1 MRVLIPAPLR
11 SYTADVA
18 SVSATGET
26 LGELA
31 TDLDRQYPGV
41 RFRVIDEQGQIRPH
55 IKFFVNGVPMR
66 NLAAALSESDEVM
79 IVCALSG
86 G

>member
-11 SYTADVA
+11 SYTADA
-18 SVSATGET
+18 TSVSANGNT

-31 TDLDRQYPGV
+31 ADLDRRYPGM
-41 RFRVIDEQGQIRPH
+41 RFRIIDEQGQIRPH
-55 IKFFVNGVPMR
+55 IRFFVNGAQKR
-66 NLAAALSESDEVM
+66 NLGETLSEADEVM

>member
-11 SYTADVA
+11 SYTADAAV
-18 SVSATGET
+18 VSATGKT
-26 LGELA
+26 LDELA
-31 TDLDRQYPGV
+31 ADLDQRYPGM
-41 RFRVIDEQGQIRPH
+41 RFRIIDEQGQIRPH
-55 IKFFVNGVPMR
+55 IRFFANGLQLR
-66 NLAAALSESDEVM
+66 NLSTPLSGADEVL

>member
-1 MRVLIPAPLR
+1 MRVLIPNPLR
-11 SYTADVA
+11 SYTANAAAVDA
-18 SVSATGET
+18 LGKT
-26 LGELA
+26 LGDL
-31 TDLDRQYPGV
+31 TRDLDRHYPGM

-55 IKFFVNGVPMR
+55 IKFFVNGTATR
-66 NLAAALSESDEVM
+66 SLAEPLSDADEVM

>member
-1 MRVLIPAPLR
+1 MRVLIPNPLR
-11 SYTADVA
+11 SYTANAAAVDA
-18 SVSATGET
+18 SGNT
-26 LGELA
+26 LDEL
-31 TDLDRQYPGV
+31 TEDLDHRYPGM

-55 IKFFVNGVPMR
+55 IKFFVNGAQTR
-66 NLAAALSESDEVM
+66 SLAEQLSNADEVM

>member
-1 MRVLIPAPLR
+1 MRVLIPGPLR
-11 SYTADVA
+11 SYTAQAA
-18 SVSATGET
+18 SVSAIGKT

-31 TDLDRQYPGV
+31 TDLDRRYPGI

-55 IKFFVNGVPMR
+55 IRFFVNGAQKR
-66 NLAAALSESDEVM
+66 DLAETLSESDEIL

>member
-11 SYTADVA
+11 SYTADAA
-18 SVSATGET
+18 SITADGST
-26 LGELA
+26 LAELA
-31 TDLDRQYPGV
+31 KDLDQRYPGM
-41 RFRVIDEQGQIRPH
+41 RFRIIDEQGQIRPH
-55 IKFFVNGVPMR
+55 IKFFVNSVQKRSLGET
-66 NLAAALSESDEVM
+66 LSESDEVM